1 MNLIAN
7 AKVGWALL
15 KQTYKEWME
24 DEPFDLS
31 SSVAYYA
38 IFSLPALLIIII
50 SIAGV
55 VFGKEAVQG
64 QISSQI
70 GAMIGPQAGKDIQDM
85 IANAYKSDN
94 SIISTVIGIATLLF
108 GSTGVFLQLQK
119 SLNTVWEVKPDP
131 KAGIKKLVIDRA
143 TSLGIIVAIGFI
155 LLISLVVTA
164 GLSALSNW
172 IQSRLP
178 DFILYIFYI
187 VNFVVSLGIVTML
200 FAIIFKVLPDIKI
213 KWRHVWI
220 GAGVTALLF
229 ELGRFGLGLYF
240 GKSEPASA
248 YGAAGTVILMMLWV
262 YYSCLILFFGAQF
275 TQVYSKRHGKDLPP
289 SDHAVKVKMVEQPVE
304 SGVPN
309 AKA

>member
-1 MNLIAN
+1 MNLV
-7 AKVGWALL
+7 AKAKEGMSLL
-15 KQTYKEWME
+15 KQTYTEWME

-55 VFGKEAVQG
+55 AFGREAVEG

-70 GAMIGPQAGKDIQDM
+70 GGMIGPQAGKDIQQM

-108 GSTGVFLQLQK
+108 GATGVFLQLQK
-119 SLNTVWEVKPDP
+119 SLNRVWDVKVDP
-131 KAGIKKLVIDRA
+131 KAGIKKIVLDRA

-155 LLISLVVTA
+155 MLISLVVTA
-164 GLSALSNW
+164 GLSALSDW
-172 IQSRLP
+172 IQRRLP
-178 DFILYIFYI
+178 DFILYLFYI
-187 VNFVVSLGIVTML
+187 VNFAVSLGIVTML
-200 FAIIFKVLPDIKI
+200 FAIIFKVLPDVKL

-220 GAGVTALLF
+220 GAAVTAVLF
-229 ELGRFGLGLYF
+229 EIGRFGLGLYF

-262 YYSCLILFFGAQF
+262 FYSCLILFFGAQF
-275 TQVYSKRHGKDLPP
+275 TQVYAKRNDKSLQP
-289 SDHAVKVKMVEQPVE
+289 SEHAVQVKTVEHTE
-304 SGVPN
+304 KNGVL
-309 AKA
+309 KS